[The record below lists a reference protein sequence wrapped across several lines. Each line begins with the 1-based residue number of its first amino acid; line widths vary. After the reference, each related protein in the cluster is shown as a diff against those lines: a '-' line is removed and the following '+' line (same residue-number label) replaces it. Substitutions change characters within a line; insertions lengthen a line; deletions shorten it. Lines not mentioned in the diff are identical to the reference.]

1 MSNSTKLFSTN
12 LGLLTLRISTGG
24 LMLFHGV
31 AKLIH
36 GHDTIKGM
44 LSEKGLPQFLWL
56 GVPLAEII
64 APLFLILGI
73 FTRISGVLLVFV
85 MIFSLYLAFGLG
97 AFGLGKYGGLNGEL
111 NLLFLFG
118 GLTLFFTGG
127 GNYSLYKS
135 DKQWFN

>member
-1 MSNSTKLFSTN
+1 MGNSSKLLNTD
-12 LGLLTLRISTGG
+12 LGLLILRLSTGG

-36 GHDTIKGM
+36 GHDHIRGI

-56 GVPLAEII
+56 GVPLTEVI
-64 APLFLILGI
+64 APILLVLGI
-73 FTRISGVLLVFV
+73 FTR
-85 MIFSLYLAFGLG
+85 LAGLG
-97 AFGLGKYGGLNGEL
+97 VALVMAFSIVLAHLSDAFTISEYGGLAAEL

-127 GNYSLYKS
+127 GKYSLYKPENGWL
-135 DKQWFN
+135 K